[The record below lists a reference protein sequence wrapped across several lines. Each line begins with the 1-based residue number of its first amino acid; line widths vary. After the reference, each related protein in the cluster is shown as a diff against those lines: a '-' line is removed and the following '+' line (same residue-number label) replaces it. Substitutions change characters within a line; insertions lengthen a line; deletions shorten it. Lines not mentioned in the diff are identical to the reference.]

1 MAEYLLNVT
10 VHGID
15 ATIEL
20 IVCLCPFD
28 DRIKQIRGSILVLAK
43 LVGDNGLVIIL
54 LIHVRDKR
62 WTNARP
68 TNDKQKGFH
77 RWVNRLFET
86 VSLCLPIRCL
96 YLLNKYRLE
105 IRCDELITFKLANF
119 LR

>member
-68 TNDKQKGFH
+68 TNEKQKGFH
-77 RWVNRLFET
+77 QIFTFFESIFT
-86 VSLCLPIRCL
+86 FLPIRCL